1 MLFFCLVFLVCGI
14 SIPYCLM
21 VASSLFYFNFCD
33 KDKWQTILWHTSC
46 LLPIVII
53 CVNIFGYWGM
63 PATMLHVWFWSF
75 PLALILIAFCALTYK
90 RHFIFGLLLICV
102 AVCIIGNQI
111 KLNGS
116 NSEIIGVFSE
126 DSKKP
131 SGCVSRGLLENITTD
146 WKLVSDKIFKNEI
159 KNNPNKK
166 WIISLIETPDL
177 NQEWIKKNAFKGE
190 YYLFAEH
197 DNMGSFIG
205 EDSPFNNDAYQ
216 RRGPWSVYKPAMSP
230 PMFKA
235 SQKDLFYCSNIGC
248 TVKRDLSSYPIVW
261 EYNQFG
267 IPIILAK
274 GVFQNNRRI
283 VCVGDSDPSGDFLAP
298 FNSFW
303 LRALLGKPDYTEIV
317 NAILI
322 VVLSLI
328 VIISIKGRK
337 RSLLMIFLGVCFC
350 VVNTLNFDIKPNVDV
365 NLHST
370 GKWLNPHYS
379 FHYSSLPKELAKD
392 GITTS
397 VERTPATCKLQIDIF
412 TKNIIPSRYYP
423 HKNAHV
429 NFAVLM
435 PNAKVIMPNGDIVAA
450 DDSPCGEKVFTA
462 INDKKIMIED
472 ARNIVVN
479 NVNTKKSSSNLG
491 SIYVIATGSP
501 QKIRGIRGLINK

>member
-1 MLFFCLVFLVCGI
+1 M
-14 SIPYCLM
+14 SIPYCLI

-33 KDKWQTILWHTSC
+33 KSKWQTILWHTSC

-53 CVNIFGYWGM
+53 CFNIFGYWGM
-63 PATMLHVWFWSF
+63 PATMLHIWFWSF
-75 PLALILIAFCALTYK
+75 PLAIILIAFCTLICK
-90 RHFIFGLLLICV
+90 RNFIIGLLLICF
-102 AVCIIGNQI
+102 ALCLIGNQI
-111 KLNGS
+111 RLIN
-116 NSEIIGVFSE
+116 NDSEIIGVFNDNNKNS
-126 DSKKP
+126 
-131 SGCVSRGLLENITTD
+131 SGNVSQALLQNIATD
-146 WKLVSDKIFKNEI
+146 WKLISDKIFRKEA

-177 NQEWIKKNAFKGE
+177 NPEWIKKNAFKGE

-197 DNMGSFIG
+197 NNMGGFISG
-205 EDSPFNNDAYQ
+205 DSPFNNDAYQ
-216 RRGPWSVYKPAMSP
+216 RRGPWSVYKPTMSP
-230 PMFKA
+230 TAFKA
-235 SQKDLFYCSNIGC
+235 SQRDLFYCSNIGC
-248 TVKRDLSSYPIVW
+248 TVKGDLSSYPIVW

-303 LRALLGKPDYTEIV
+303 LRALLGKPDYTEIL

-322 VVLSLI
+322 VVFSF
-328 VIISIKGRK
+328 VIIFSLKSRK
-337 RSLLMIFLGVCFC
+337 RSLLMIFLGVCFY
-350 VVNTLNFDIKPNVDV
+350 VVNILNFDIAPNVDV

-397 VERTPATCKLQIDIF
+397 VERTPVACRLQIDIF
-412 TKNIIPSRYYP
+412 TKNSSPSQYCL
-423 HKNAHV
+423 HKNARL
-429 NFAVLM
+429 NFAVLL
-435 PNAKVIMPNGDIVAA
+435 PNAKVIMPNGDIVFA
-450 DDSPCGEKVFTA
+450 DDSPCGESVFTV

-472 ARNIVVN
+472 ARNIVIN
-479 NVNTKKSSSNLG
+479 NINTGKSFTNLD

-501 QKIRGIRGLINK
+501 QKIRGIRGLIKE